1 METRNAWFEIGTAAW
16 FPHQS
21 SMGIEANLGVGV
33 MLGSAFEIRIQG
45 GVQRYGFTFNPV
57 PGDAHVAG
65 GATDTYLGGGVFLG
79 WML

>member
-1 METRNAWFEIGTAAW
+1 
-16 FPHQS
+16 
-21 SMGIEANLGVGV
+21 
-33 MLGSAFEIRIQG
+33 
-45 GVQRYGFTFNPV
+45 V

>member
-1 METRNAWFEIGTAAW
+1 M
-16 FPHQS
+16 
-21 SMGIEANLGVGV
+21 
-33 MLGSAFEIRIQG
+33 
-45 GVQRYGFTFNPV
+45 QRYGFTFNPV